1 MLELILFMSE
11 IGLIFFFFLIIIL
24 IYSFILLKD
33 PASPQIMFLVKFGVY
48 FSSIYFLDYRPDVYL
63 IFVLI
68 LLVIFLMSS
77 FYLFNL
83 NKFIINTN
91 HTEIK
96 KKLILPTKI
105 FWLMSLPS
113 FLATYYLV
121 NKFGGFSQLFD
132 QDGLLEVTKLRTS
145 FFASG
150 LGALKTLIST
160 FYVVHIYYFSYLINL
175 NYKKYKITYIL
186 YGFHFL
192 IFLFLATISFSRGT
206 LLGMFVLMGLMWHY
220 ERKRISSFMIVAG
233 LSSLMFIAL
242 VLGVVRETVTFSNG
256 DFSLN
261 YELKQDGLKKTPMTY
276 GTFPLQTML
285 DAEKIDKQYGLTYL
299 SGITIFIPR
308 SIWPNKL
315 DTGGVIFTKDYTNLY
330 NEFSDFTTGMFP
342 EAMINFGVIFGIIFA
357 SLQLILLI
365 YWLNSLYVKII
376 YKNKNNVIYHKDIF
390 ELLFYIHTLAA
401 VTGLLIG
408 EFTNIFKGWVV
419 QLVVLYIT
427 YTFIKVSNK
436 IKYK

>member
-1 MLELILFMSE
+1 MMFVMMGLVWHYSHKKINTFFVIFSLACLLLFASFH
-11 IGLIFFFFLIIIL
+11 GIIR
-24 IYSFILLKD
+24 D
-33 PASPQIMFLVKFGVY
+33 TVKFNDGK
-48 FSSIYFLDYRPDVYL
+48 IK
-63 IFVLI
+63 
-68 LLVIFLMSS
+68 
-77 FYLFNL
+77 FNY
-83 NKFIINTN
+83 NF
-91 HTEIK
+91 EDQGIK
-96 KKLILPTKI
+96 KTWMEVGIYP
-105 FWLMSLPS
+105 
-113 FLATYYLV
+113 
-121 NKFGGFSQLFD
+121 
-132 QDGLLEVTKLRTS
+132 LE
-145 FFASG
+145 
-150 LGALKTLIST
+150 
-160 FYVVHIYYFSYLINL
+160 
-175 NYKKYKITYIL
+175 
-186 YGFHFL
+186 
-192 IFLFLATISFSRGT
+192 T
-206 LLGMFVLMGLMWHY
+206 LLNTKV
-220 ERKRISSFMIVAG
+220 
-233 LSSLMFIAL
+233 
-242 VLGVVRETVTFSNG
+242 
-256 DFSLN
+256 
-261 YELKQDGLKKTPMTY
+261 
-276 GTFPLQTML
+276 
-285 DAEKIDKQYGLTYL
+285 IDKQLGLTYI
-299 SGITIFIPR
+299 SGITIFVPR

>member
-1 MLELILFMSE
+1 MLQFILFMNE
-11 IGLIFFFFLIIIL
+11 FVLILYFFLILIL
-24 IYSFILLKD
+24 IYSFLSLKD
-33 PASPQIMFLVKFGVY
+33 PASPQIIFSVKLGVY
-48 FSSIYFLDYRPDVYL
+48 FSSLIFLDYRLEVYL
-63 IFVLI
+63 IFILI
-68 LLVIFLMSS
+68 LLIIFFIS
-77 FYLFNL
+77 FIYSLKI
-83 NKFIINTN
+83 NKFNTN
-91 HTEIK
+91 TNYTEIK
-96 KKLILPTKI
+96 KNLTIPTEI

-113 FLATYYLV
+113 VIVLHYLI
-121 NKFGGFSQLFD
+121 NEFGGYSQFFEP
-132 QDGLLEVTKLRTS
+132 GGFFEASKFRGK
-145 FFASG
+145 FFAG
-150 LGALKTLIST
+150 LGVIKTLIST
-160 FYVVHIYYFSYLINL
+160 FYVVHLYYFSYIINL

-186 YGFHFL
+186 FGFHFL

-206 LLGMFVLMGLMWHY
+206 LLGMFVLMGLIYHY
-220 ERKRISSFMIVAG
+220 ERKRINTFMIVAG

-261 YELKQDGLKKTPMTY
+261 YELKQDGLKKTPIIY

-299 SGITIFIPR
+299 SGITIFVPR

-315 DTGGVIFTKDYTNLY
+315 DTGGVIFTKNYTNLY
-330 NEFSDFTTGMFP
+330 DEFSDFTTGMFP

-365 YWLNSLYVKII
+365 YWLNSLYIKII
-376 YKNKNNVIYHKDIF
+376 YNNKNNVIYHKDIF
-390 ELLFYIHTLAA
+390 KLLFYIHTLAA

-408 EFTNIFKGWVV
+408 EFTNTFKGWVV
-419 QLVVLYIT
+419 QLLILYIT
-427 YTFIKVSNK
+427 FTFIKVSNK